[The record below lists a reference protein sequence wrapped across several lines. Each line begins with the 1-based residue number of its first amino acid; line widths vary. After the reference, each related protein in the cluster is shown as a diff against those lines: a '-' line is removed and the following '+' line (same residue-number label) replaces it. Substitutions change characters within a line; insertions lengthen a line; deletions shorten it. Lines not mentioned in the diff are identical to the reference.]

1 MVTVDDIDLAL
12 LAPLDALLTERHVTR
27 AAKRLGLTQSSMS
40 HHLARLRALL
50 GDPLL
55 VRAGRGMVLSPRASA
70 MAEPLHAALA
80 RVRAVVAEGARF
92 DPATTTRV
100 FVLSCPDLLAPLVPE
115 LLAALGSR
123 APRASLRIAPAT
135 GDVAVR
141 LGAGTCD
148 LALGGALVAGPG
160 LVQRSLGTVS
170 FGVLARRAHP
180 AAKRKLTAAIWSA
193 YPHVIVRSENGS
205 PNRVGAALEQ
215 AGVKRS
221 IGVTV
226 PSFLAA
232 AWVVARSEMF
242 FTAPRELTVE
252 LCQALDL
259 VSLPPPV
266 PLPAMPVAAHWH
278 ERMHADEGHRFFRE
292 VVASVLLGRTK
303 GTAKIEAEPRPRT
316 VSPAR
321 RSRRT

>member
-12 LAPLDALLTERHVTR
+12 LGPLDALLTERHVTR
-27 AAKRLGLTQSSMS
+27 AARRLGLTQSSMS
-40 HHLARLRALL
+40 HHLARLREAL

-80 RVRAVVAEGARF
+80 RVRAVVAEGAGF
-92 DPATTTRV
+92 DAAGTTRV
-100 FVLSCPDLLAPLVPE
+100 FVLACPDLLAPLIPE
-115 LLAALGSR
+115 LLAALSSH
-123 APRASLRIAPAT
+123 APKASLRIAPAT
-135 GDVAVR
+135 GDVAAM

-148 LALGGALVAGPG
+148 LALGGALAVGPG
-160 LVQRSLGTVS
+160 LVQRPLGAVS
-170 FGVLARRAHP
+170 FGVLARRDHP
-180 AAKRKLTAAIWSA
+180 AAKRKLTVATWSA
-193 YPHVIVRSENGS
+193 HPHVIVRSENGS
-205 PNRVGAALEQ
+205 PNRVGNALEQ
-215 AGVKRS
+215 AGVQRT

-242 FTAPRELTVE
+242 FTAPHELTAE

-259 VSLPPPV
+259 VSLAPPV
-266 PLPAMPVAAHWH
+266 PLPTMPVAAHWH
-278 ERMHADEGHRFFRE
+278 ERMQADEGHRFFRE
-292 VVASVLLGRTK
+292 IVATVLVGRTK
-303 GTAKIEAEPRPRT
+303 GPPKTAPSA